1 MRSLR
6 RVLSCVVLLSG
17 VSLLGSG
24 CNRAAAK
31 PAPAE
36 PPKVTVSRPTV
47 RDVIDEDEYGGW
59 LRAAK
64 TVEVRARVRGHID
77 KIHFQD
83 GDFVEKDQLLFELDP
98 RPFQVQIDETVAA
111 ANALKAQQLAAEK
124 DLARNRELARKG
136 AVTQQELEKSEA
148 DALSFA
154 ARYAASLQQSER
166 YKLDLEY
173 ARVTA
178 PIAGRI
184 GRAMLTEGNLVNA
197 GGSDPL
203 LTTIVSVDPI
213 FAYFTV
219 DERSL
224 QRYLRERRPVEG
236 ETTKTTIRERQMPFH
251 FALDSDEGFPH
262 EGTLDFADN
271 QVDSMTGTI
280 EVRGVV
286 ANPRGQL
293 VAGSRIR
300 VRVAASE
307 SYAAILVPDEAIL
320 ADQEKRYVLVLG
332 RDNVVLRRDIQ
343 PGRLLDD
350 GLRIV
355 RGAGN
360 GPDSLQKDDWII
372 TIGLQRARVNYPV
385 TPLTAE
391 GQPPSVSSSSASSS
405 GAGANSADTKGADT
419 KGADTKDADSKGA

>member
-1 MRSLR
+1 MRNLR
-6 RVLSCVVLLSG
+6 SWVTSILLLVG
-17 VSLLGSG
+17 VSTLATG

-47 RDVIDEDEYGGW
+47 RDVVDEDEYGGW

-111 ANALKAQQLAAEK
+111 ANALKAQQLASEK

-154 ARYAASLQQSER
+154 ARYASALQQSER

-224 QRYLRERRPVEG
+224 QRYLRERRPIEG
-236 ETTKTTIRERQMPFH
+236 ETTKTTIRERQMPLR

-262 EGTLDFADN
+262 EGVLDFADN
-271 QVDSMTGTI
+271 QVDSTTGTI

-300 VRVAASE
+300 VRVASGE
-307 SYAAILVPDEAIL
+307 SYSATLVPDEAIL
-320 ADQEKRYVLVLG
+320 ADQEKRFVLVLG
-332 RDNVVLRRDIQ
+332 PDNIVLRRDIQ

-350 GLRIV
+350 GFRIV
-355 RGAGN
+355 RGADN
-360 GPDSLQKDDWII
+360 GPESLKKDDWII
-372 TIGLQRARVNYPV
+372 INGLQRARVNYPV
-385 TPLTAE
+385 TPLTAD
-391 GQPPSVSSSSASSS
+391 GQPLGNSSSNAPSSTGDASA
-405 GAGANSADTKGADT
+405 NTKGA
-419 KGADTKDADSKGA
+419 